1 MKKQFAAMTAGIL
14 AAGMLLSG
22 CGGSGGSQAAPA
34 AGGAG
39 ASESGEV
46 SGTLTF
52 LSWYNQSDYQPILD
66 AFNEKYP
73 DVEIDF
79 QNVSTENNQYSQRL
93 TLFANSGEL
102 PDVFYIQPP
111 IAKFAKEGYLME
123 LDDLDA
129 MKDIT
134 GTYRDTYTYE
144 GKTYAFVDDAW
155 IGGVYYDKDMF
166 EANGLSV
173 PETYDDFLKICKTF
187 YDQGI
192 RPVSISGTSL
202 PDLMYWIHDTEVLA
216 ENPDYDKEID
226 AGQHTF
232 TEGYLDNINQWKKD
246 FVDTGYMDEAVVGY
260 SDEQRLEE
268 FASGEAAM
276 TISGP
281 WSLSTIRAKAP
292 DKNVGIFPFVG
303 SKGQKYTVGAV
314 NVGIAIS
321 ANAKNPA
328 AAKAFMN
335 FLAEDETMLLY
346 QQLTGNFMVKDVGY
360 EVDEVLTPL
369 VEFANNG
376 QFALPTVYWTNTGTL
391 DPMVQKGLQE
401 IILGIKTPEQLV
413 AELDEKQS
421 ELS

>member
-22 CGGSGGSQAAPA
+22 CGGSSESQTAPA
-34 AGGAG
+34 AGDAG

-73 DVEIDF
+73 NVEIDF

-93 TLFANSGEL
+93 TLLANSGEL

-129 MKDIT
+129 MKDIS

-166 EANGLSV
+166 EANGLTV
-173 PETYDDFLKICKTF
+173 PETYDEFLNICKTF

>member
-1 MKKQFAAMTAGIL
+1 MKKQLAAMTAGIL

-22 CGGSGGSQAAPA
+22 CGGSGESQTAPA
-34 AGGAG
+34 AGDAG

-73 DVEIDF
+73 NVEIDF

-93 TLFANSGEL
+93 TLLANSGEL
-102 PDVFYIQPP
+102 PDVFYIHPP

-129 MKDIT
+129 MKDIS

-166 EANGLSV
+166 EANGLTV
-173 PETYDDFLKICKTF
+173 PETYDEFLNICKTF

-292 DKNVGIFPFVG
+292 DKNVGIFPFAG

-321 ANAKNPA
+321 ANAKNPT

>member
-1 MKKQFAAMTAGIL
+1 MKKQLAAMTAGIL

-22 CGGSGGSQAAPA
+22 CGGSGESQTAPA
-34 AGGAG
+34 AGDAG

-73 DVEIDF
+73 NVEIDF

-93 TLFANSGEL
+93 TLLANSGEL

-129 MKDIT
+129 MKDIS

-144 GKTYAFVDDAW
+144 GKTCAFVDDAW

-173 PETYDDFLKICKTF
+173 PETYDEFLNICKTF

-226 AGQHTF
+226 DGQHTF

>member
-1 MKKQFAAMTAGIL
+1 MKKQLAAMTAGIL

-22 CGGSGGSQAAPA
+22 CGGSGESQTAPS
-34 AGGAG
+34 AGDAG

-46 SGTLTF
+46 SGILTF

-73 DVEIDF
+73 NVEIDF

-93 TLFANSGEL
+93 TLLANSGEL

-129 MKDIT
+129 MKDIS

-166 EANGLSV
+166 EANGLTV
-173 PETYDDFLKICKTF
+173 PETYDEFLNICKTF
-187 YDQGI
+187 YNQGI

-321 ANAKNPA
+321 ANAKNPT

>member
-1 MKKQFAAMTAGIL
+1 MKKQLAAMTAGIM

-22 CGGSGGSQAAPA
+22 CGGSSESQTAPA
-34 AGGAG
+34 AGDAG

-93 TLFANSGEL
+93 TLLANSGEL

-129 MKDIT
+129 MKDIS

-166 EANGLSV
+166 EANGLEV
-173 PETYDDFLKICKTF
+173 PETYDDFLNICKTF

-292 DKNVGIFPFVG
+292 EKNVGIFPFVG